1 MEQPVELP
9 VQASTADKSFP
20 TRIGGPRQL
29 TDPYPS
35 VLERALRHLATG
47 DPGAARAALDEIR
60 VEPTPRI
67 VERMP
72 SLTLTARVY
81 ERDRYQCRYCGAKTI
96 LIPVMR
102 LLARLFP
109 DEFPMHPNWK
119 TGQTHPA
126 FVFRSA
132 TLDHVVPIAGGGA
145 PVSEDNL
152 VTACWGCNRRKGDLT
167 LDELGWEIRS
177 DPTDPDWRGL
187 TELYESAWIASG
199 RPALGDTEMTWMR
212 LTRIRR
218 TA

>member
-1 MEQPVELP
+1 MEQPAELP
-9 VQASTADKSFP
+9 VPARTADQPFP
-20 TRIGGPRQL
+20 TRTGGPRRL
-29 TDPYPS
+29 TDPYPN
-35 VLERALRHLATG
+35 VLQRAIRHLAAG
-47 DPGAARAALDEIR
+47 DLETARSALDEIR
-60 VEPTPRI
+60 VEPTSRSTGPT
-67 VERMP
+67 P
-72 SLTLTARVY
+72 SLKLTAQVY

-96 LIPVMR
+96 LTAVMR

-119 TGQTHPA
+119 ADQTHPA

-167 LDELGWEIRS
+167 LDEIGWELRS
-177 DPTDPDWRGL
+177 EPPDPDWHGL
-187 TELYESAWIASG
+187 TELYEPAWIASG
-199 RPALGDTEMTWMR
+199 RPALATTEMTWMR
-212 LTRIRR
+212 LTRIPP